1 MPRYDCNMERA
12 RPAGLLHTGL
22 DRYEVFD
29 FQEDGLGKL
38 KSFIKKKKQPFSF
51 HVPFFR
57 PSYFPYVGVT
67 TFFLNDDPRKR
78 ALSFKLI
85 NSTMHYAKGWKADF
99 VVTHL
104 NWMEDSKN
112 KQTVMRLVN
121 DTESRFC
128 QLTDDY
134 NLPINVEFGGYS
146 GFFHKPTQ
154 FVEFVLN
161 HRSLG
166 ICIDIGHAFLVSK
179 VRNRNFFK
187 DIEVMAPHTKSIHV
201 WNTKSIDHCK
211 KHNHV
216 PVHPSQKAK
225 DGWIDIKKTLE
236 IILSGNKDCDIVF
249 EYNQTYYDNIPDKV
263 KEGMEWVRDIVAT
276 MKNGNSLQTP
286 NNK

>member
-1 MPRYDCNMERA
+1 MPRDDCNMERA

-38 KSFIKKKKQPFSF
+38 KTFIKKKKKPFSF

-57 PSYFPYVGVT
+57 PSYFPYAGVT
-67 TFFLNDDPRKR
+67 TFFLNDDPWKR

-85 NSTMHYAKGWKADF
+85 NSTMLCAKGWKADF

-112 KQTVMRLVN
+112 KQKVIGLAN

-128 QLTDDY
+128 QLADNY

-146 GFFHKPTQ
+146 GFFHKPAQ
-154 FVEFVLN
+154 FVEFVLD
-161 HRSLG
+161 HHLLG
-166 ICIDIGHAFLVSK
+166 ICIDIGHTFLVSK

-216 PVHPSQKAK
+216 PVHPAQKAK

-263 KEGMEWVRDIVAT
+263 KEGMEWVRDIV
-276 MKNGNSLQTP
+276 NGI
-286 NNK
+286 

>member
-1 MPRYDCNMERA
+1 MERV

-22 DRYEVFD
+22 NRYEVFD

-38 KSFIKKKKQPFSF
+38 RAFIKEKKLPFSF

-57 PSYFPYVGVT
+57 PSYFPYAGIT

-85 NSTMHYAKGWKADF
+85 NSTMYYAKGWKADF

-112 KQTVMRLVN
+112 KQKVMRLAN

-128 QLTDDY
+128 ELADKY

-146 GFFHKPTQ
+146 GYFHEPAQ

-161 HRSLG
+161 HHLLG
-166 ICIDIGHAFLVSK
+166 ICVDIGHTFLISK
-179 VRNRNFFK
+179 ERNRDFFK
-187 DIEVMAPHTKSIHV
+187 DIEIMSPHTKSIHV

-216 PVHPSQKAK
+216 PVHPSQKAT

-236 IILSGNKDCDIVF
+236 IILSGNRDCDIVF
-249 EYNQTYYDNIPDKV
+249 EYSQSYYDNIPNKD
-263 KEGMEWVRDIVAT
+263 KEGMEWVRDIV
-276 MKNGNSLQTP
+276 NGI
-286 NNK
+286 